1 MRISLKAEFTASL
14 IMLKNQPENY
24 KSVSY
29 IDYCIAYIMKDT
41 KGTVEGIETQCCGN
55 VRLASYYCNPPLNSF
70 FSKVAWNEKKI
81 WWHDMHAM
89 LG

>member
-1 MRISLKAEFTASL
+1 
-14 IMLKNQPENY
+14 
-24 KSVSY
+24 
-29 IDYCIAYIMKDT
+29 MKDT